1 MPIKVGIVGNY
12 GTGKSS
18 SILPIGN
25 HKGLPPENTLIINS
39 LGKDLPIKGFNKMYN
54 MGRQNIKSNLDVNNL
69 TKFIYDVYSKKEN
82 IKYVVIDDFIYLTTK
97 HLIDKAKEHSF
108 TKYNETAGNVGA
120 LMNALNSFSDDVFV
134 FVMFHQ
140 ELDEYGLRVRSAS
153 KMIDKLMNL
162 EGLFTYI
169 LFTDTSVGDD
179 GKVSYEFITNT
190 TTNSQGILV
199 PAKSPLGC
207 FEDIRIPNDLG
218 LVVDKINEYRS

>member
-54 MGRQNIKSNLDVNNL
+54 KEKQNIKSNLEVSTL
-69 TKFIYDVYSKKEN
+69 TNHIYNTYNKMEN
-82 IKYVVIDDFIYLTTK
+82 VKYVVIDDFIYLTTK
-97 HLIDKAKEHSF
+97 HLIDKAEEHSF
-108 TKYNETAGNVGA
+108 TKYNKTAGLVGG
-120 LMNALNSFSDDVFV
+120 LMNALNSFGDDVFV

-169 LFTDTSVGDD
+169 LFTDTTVDHE
-179 GKVSYEFITNT
+179 GKVSYQFITNT
-190 TTNSQGILV
+190 TTNSNGVVV

-207 FEDIRIPNDLG
+207 FDDIRIPNDLG

>member
-18 SILPIGN
+18 SILPIGD

-39 LGKDLPIKGFNKMYN
+39 LGKDLPIKGFSKMYN
-54 MGRQNIKSNLDVNNL
+54 KEKKNIVFPKDVSSL
-69 TKFIYDVYSKKEN
+69 TNHINEVYSKMEN
-82 IKYVVIDDFIYLTTK
+82 VKYVVIDDFIYLTTK
-97 HLIDKAKEHSF
+97 HLIDKAEEHSF
-108 TKYNETAGNVGA
+108 TKYNATAGKIGG
-120 LMNALNSFSDDVFV
+120 LMNALNSFGDDVFV

-162 EGLFTYI
+162 EGLFTYV
-169 LFTDTSVGDD
+169 LFSDTTVDHE
-179 GKVSYEFITNT
+179 GKVAYTFITNT
-190 TTNSQGILV
+190 TNNSQGVMV

-207 FEDIRIPNDLG
+207 FDDIRIPNDLG